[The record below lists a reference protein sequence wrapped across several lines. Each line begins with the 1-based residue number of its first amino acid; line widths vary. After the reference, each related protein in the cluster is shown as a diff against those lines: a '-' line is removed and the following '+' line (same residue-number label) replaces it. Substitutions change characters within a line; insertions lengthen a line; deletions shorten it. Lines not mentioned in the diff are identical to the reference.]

1 MFVFGALTVVVVL
14 PVRRARHQ
22 VRQEG
27 LQASAPP
34 AAAPLQQRRHRRG
47 GQAQAAHRLQI
58 PERLAVNPPTP
69 HFVWIHQEGATL
81 GACSLKNNDPP
92 PAGISVSSLSDG
104 LFVLHVPSDDN
115 KQKVQMWKTL
125 QTNPFSICQNL
136 M

>member
-1 MFVFGALTVVVVL
+1 MSRYCLLAFVFGALTAVVVL

-58 PERLAVNPPTP
+58 PERLEVRS
-69 HFVWIHQEGATL
+69 VWILQVGAAL
-81 GACSLKNNDPP
+81 GARSLKNNDSP

-115 KQKVQMWKTL
+115 KQKVQLKSL
-125 QTNPFSICQNL
+125 QTNPFSICKV
-136 M
+136 